1 MSEHWTN
8 YGRRRL
14 ADAITNGEPLP
25 DAFNELG
32 HQIASTAGLS
42 AFVGFLAAS
51 LETLDKLR
59 SAGFKFSGDPILTR
73 TGQAA
78 ALELTGDIERR
89 DWAALEAK
97 CSLLITALEV
107 CRDWLAVQQPVPPAK
122 RAALADPLPIPVHIV
137 SMPERVTE
145 TQIERDAKGNISA
158 STQIERDIA

>member
-1 MSEHWTN
+1 MRDDHWTH

-51 LETLDKLR
+51 LETLDRLR
-59 SAGFKFSGDPILTR
+59 AAGFKFSGDPILTR

-89 DWAALEAK
+89 DWAALEGK
-97 CSLLITALEV
+97 CCLLITALEA
-107 CRDWLAVQQPVPPAK
+107 CRDWLAVQQPVPPK
-122 RAALADPLPIPVHIV
+122 RAAVAEPAPVPVRIV
-137 SMPERVTE
+137 GMPERVTE
-145 TQIERDAKGNISA
+145 TLIERDAKGNIAA
-158 STQIERDIA
+158 STQIERDAA